1 MTKLEVQALGSGK
14 FLVTATI
21 TTWRFIFTSLPYSDF
36 QRELKKDLARHV
48 EVNPSALTWS
58 GEVRLPNL
66 FELMR
71 SWDKAAS
78 A

>member
-36 QRELKKDLARHV
+36 QRELKKGLATHV
-48 EVNPSALTWS
+48 KVNPEPGMWRK
-58 GEVRLPNL
+58 EVRLPNL
-66 FELMR
+66 FELMT

>member
-1 MTKLEVQALGSGK
+1 MTKLEVRALGSGK

-36 QRELKKDLARHV
+36 QRELKKGLASHV
-48 EVNPSALTWS
+48 EINPSALKWS
-58 GEVRLPNL
+58 REVRLQNL